1 MSRQPADDLAEGILD
16 RVQQFRFGGRDQ
28 RSMAPFDF
36 VEGAGEHPHSV
47 LLVNCIKAK
56 RNGSSW
62 KAITMAGGLTT
73 MHIWI
78 LSSTFPLGPA
88 VFAAGRPQAWQG
100 CSCLSRRAAAAVCS
114 VVCSSAGSI
123 SVPREGGVV
132 CTSRVLLHDVLMS
145 DSPSDPDVIL

>member
-1 MSRQPADDLAEGILD
+1 LKSVRVYKECIRQSVNPKRIHHFLISFMTSRCLQTAARGQMSRQPADDLAEGILD

-73 MHIWI
+73 MHIRI

-100 CSCLSRRAAAAVCS
+100 CSCRSRRVWCS
-114 VVCSSAGSI
+114 
-123 SVPREGGVV
+123 
-132 CTSRVLLHDVLMS
+132 LQ
-145 DSPSDPDVIL
+145 

>member
-73 MHIWI
+73 MLIRI
-78 LSSTFPLGPA
+78 LLSTSPLGPA
-88 VFAAGRPQAWQG
+88 AFAARRCVSMPSQGR
-100 CSCLSRRAAAAVCS
+100 SCRSC
-114 VVCSSAGSI
+114 
-123 SVPREGGVV
+123 
-132 CTSRVLLHDVLMS
+132 RVWYWLQ
-145 DSPSDPDVIL
+145 